1 MIIFQDMGLFR
12 RDERKKEIR
21 YILSID
27 GGGIRGIIPGYIL
40 GMMNQIIRE
49 SGTDRPLYSCFD
61 LAIGTSTGALLAFAL
76 TADPE
81 NTALSREEGKPF
93 PAMKAET
100 RGIIRRRTV
109 YTEMGVLD
117 RGTDPMTLEDL
128 YISHRSEIFPQRN
141 TVKSILYPLFQ
152 DKYSAEAIE
161 GFLER
166 MIGDKELS
174 DTFIPTAAV
183 SYSLDMGGVYLL
195 RSWDSHGLLMKQ
207 ALRATTAAPMY
218 FPSAHIKEKDT
229 GAEHTLADGGLAAN
243 NPALWGYM
251 EARKLYPDADEF
263 RILSLSTCK
272 MQYSSQLSG
281 AQGGLAAW
289 AKEYTKIADDAQLC
303 TADSMLEAIPGVK
316 YTRIWAPVLTERI
329 KLDATAEPSIGQ
341 LQKAAREA
349 YSIEEGKIRGFI
361 SDMLE
366 EEIHS
371 SVRIRERK
379 RLPEPSQAMLP

>member
-1 MIIFQDMGLFR
+1 M
-12 RDERKKEIR
+12 
-21 YILSID
+21 
-27 GGGIRGIIPGYIL
+27 
-40 GMMNQIIRE
+40 
-49 SGTDRPLYSCFD
+49 
-61 LAIGTSTGALLAFAL
+61 A
-76 TADPE
+76 
-81 NTALSREEGKPF
+81 
-93 PAMKAET
+93 
-100 RGIIRRRTV
+100 
-109 YTEMGVLD
+109 GVLD

-152 DKYSAEAIE
+152 DKYGAEAIE

-303 TADSMLEAIPGVK
+303 TVDSMLEAIPGVK

>member
-1 MIIFQDMGLFR
+1 
-12 RDERKKEIR
+12 
-21 YILSID
+21 
-27 GGGIRGIIPGYIL
+27 
-40 GMMNQIIRE
+40 
-49 SGTDRPLYSCFD
+49 
-61 LAIGTSTGALLAFAL
+61 
-76 TADPE
+76 
-81 NTALSREEGKPF
+81 
-93 PAMKAET
+93 
-100 RGIIRRRTV
+100 
-109 YTEMGVLD
+109 
-117 RGTDPMTLEDL
+117 
-128 YISHRSEIFPQRN
+128 
-141 TVKSILYPLFQ
+141 
-152 DKYSAEAIE
+152 
-161 GFLER
+161 

-183 SYSLDMGGVYLL
+183 SYSLDMGGIYLL
-195 RSWDSHGLLMKQ
+195 RSWNSHGLLMKQ